1 MGSLLG
7 ATSPAAVVVDYN
19 VGPVLH
25 GCIRSLLDEGVA
37 EIIVV
42 ENGDPGSVVSALGD
56 LAERVTLIV
65 PGENLGFGA
74 GVNRAVA
81 ALPDGVDEIIVAN
94 PDTEVHAGAIGS
106 MRSAL
111 GDHPTWAIVGPTV
124 LTASG
129 ERYPSVRRFPSPVT
143 AAGHALLGRIAP
155 DNPFTR
161 RYRSTG
167 ERPDGGVDWVSG
179 AFFVIRRTAFERLG
193 GFDEAYFMFAEDMDL
208 CWRAHQLGLG
218 VGVAPVAIV
227 THVEGVSR
235 AAHPYRMLVAHHRS
249 AFRFAVAT
257 TQGPSRLLLP
267 VGALVLGV
275 RLIGSLLGV
284 AVRSR

>member
-25 GCIRSLLDEGVA
+25 GCIRSLLDEGVE

-42 ENGDPGSVVSALGD
+42 ENGDPGSAASALGE

-81 ALPDGVDEIIVAN
+81 ALSDRAHEVIVAN
-94 PDTEVHAGAIGS
+94 PDTEVHAGAIAA
-106 MRSAL
+106 MREAL
-111 GDHPTWAIVGPTV
+111 DDHPSWAIVGPTI
-124 LTASG
+124 LTADG
-129 ERYPSVRRFPSPVT
+129 ERYPSVRRFPSPII

-179 AFFVIRRTAFERLG
+179 AFFVIRRAAFERLG

-208 CWRAHQLGLG
+208 CWRAHHAGLG

-257 TQGPSRLLLP
+257 TQGPSRVLLP
-267 VGALVLGV
+267 VGALVLAV
-275 RLIGSLLGV
+275 RLFGSLLGV
-284 AVRSR
+284 ALRSR

>member
-1 MGSLLG
+1 MGSHLG
-7 ATSPAAVVVDYN
+7 ATPPAAVVVDYN

-25 GCIRSLLDEGVA
+25 GCIRSLLDEGIE
-37 EIIVV
+37 EIVVV
-42 ENGDPGSVVSALGD
+42 ENGDPGSVDEALGE
-56 LAERVTLIV
+56 LSGLVTIVV

-81 ALPDGVDEIIVAN
+81 ALRGTADEIVVAN

-106 MRSAL
+106 LRAAL
-111 GDHPTWAIVGPTV
+111 ADHLDWGLVGPTV
-124 LTASG
+124 LTVEG
-129 ERYPSVRRFPSPVT
+129 ERYPSVRRFPSPLI
-143 AAGHALLGRIAP
+143 AAGHALLGRVAP

-179 AFFVIRRTAFERLG
+179 SFFVIRRSAFEQLG

-208 CWRAHQLGLG
+208 CWRAHAQGLG
-218 VGVAPVAIV
+218 VGVAPVAVV

-235 AAHPYRMLVAHHRS
+235 AAHPYRMAMAHHRS
-249 AFRFAVAT
+249 ALRFAVAT
-257 TQGPSRLLLP
+257 THGPSRLLLP
-267 VGALVLGV
+267 LGALS
-275 RLIGSLLGV
+275 LIHI
-284 AVRSR
+284 